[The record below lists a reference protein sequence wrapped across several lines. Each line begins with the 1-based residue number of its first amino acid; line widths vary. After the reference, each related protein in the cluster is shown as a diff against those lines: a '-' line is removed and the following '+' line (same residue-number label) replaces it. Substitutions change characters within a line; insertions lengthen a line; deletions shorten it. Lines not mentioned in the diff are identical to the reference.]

1 MKHKQDETHQP
12 TGYLFL
18 FPSVRPEFAVAV
30 IPEVSI
36 GIGKTTRA
44 GSGERIDPKQ

>member
-1 MKHKQDETHQP
+1 MKHKQDKTHQP

-18 FPSVRPEFAVAV
+18 IPSVRPEFAVAV

-36 GIGKTTRA
+36 GIGKTTRP
-44 GSGERIDPKQ
+44 GNGERKDTKQ